1 MQRVMVEKF
10 FSTLD
15 SDSSQPLDKI
25 RGILQK
31 RYVNEI
37 ELGHI
42 QYDPAQEVL
51 LELLQEHLEEVF
63 LYAQEDGKKGW
74 RKLFFPEIKNCKS
87 LYIYGGVGCGKSMLM
102 DLFFEACPI
111 QQKKRIHFHAF
122 MQEVHQFNY
131 QWRKTND
138 GSPIPELAKKI
149 RKSTLLLC
157 FDEFHVTDIADAMI
171 LGRLFTE
178 LFKLGVVMTSTS
190 NRHPDELYQ
199 GGLQRELFLPFI
211 KLLQEQAQIVEL
223 KAREDYRLIHLH
235 ALETTYHYP
244 LNKDAELFMQL
255 GYNELTNHAPM
266 KPETLSVLGREITL
280 SAVHGD
286 IALVSFEELCL
297 NPLGAADYLEIARS
311 FNTLMIS
318 RIPRFFPENRNE
330 AKRFVT
336 LIDILYEHKVNLI
349 CTAEVPPLELYT
361 EGDGVFEFQRT
372 ASRLMEMQSE
382 TYLHSEHTSD

>member
-1 MQRVMVEKF
+1 MQRITVEKF
-10 FSTLD
+10 LRSLD
-15 SDSSQPLDKI
+15 SDTTEPLANLKD
-25 RGILQK
+25 ILQK
-31 RYVNEI
+31 RYLKEI

-42 QYDPAQEVL
+42 QFDPAQEAL
-51 LELLQEHLEEVF
+51 LNLLQEHLEEVF
-63 LYAQEDGKKGW
+63 LYAGTDGTKGW
-74 RKLFFPEIKNCKS
+74 RKLFFSEPKKCNS
-87 LYIYGGVGCGKSMLM
+87 VYIYGGVGCGKSMLM
-102 DLFFEACPI
+102 DLFFEVCPI
-111 QQKKRIHFHAF
+111 KQKRRIHFHAF

-131 QWRKTND
+131 QWRKKNQ

-178 LFKLGVVMTSTS
+178 LFDLGVVMTATS

-199 GGLQRELFLPFI
+199 GGLQRDLFLPFI
-211 KLLQEQAQIVEL
+211 KLLKEQVNIYEL
-223 KAREDYRLIHLH
+223 EAKEDYRLVHLH
-235 ALETTYHYP
+235 VLETTYHYP
-244 LNKDAELFMQL
+244 LNNDAELFMQL

-266 KPETLSVLGREITL
+266 KPETFSVLGRDVTL

-286 IALVSFEELCL
+286 IALVSFDEICL
-297 NPLGAADYLEIARS
+297 NPLGAADYLEIARR

-330 AKRFVT
+330 AKRFIT
-336 LIDILYEHKVNLI
+336 LIDILYEHKVKLI

-382 TYLHSEHTSD
+382 NYLHSEHVSD